1 MGVITAFGTA
11 RDDKR
16 DTGCTCVSI
25 QRVEEGNGRTM
36 QMHGVG
42 HLIVVPGGIHAMDA
56 APFVE
61 IALAEIFAHRISRSK
76 GIISRCRED
85 GRHRAGALRAFGRKR
100 GNQRNFAGKLALC
113 GIL

>member
-16 DTGCTCVSI
+16 DIGCTCVSI
-25 QRVEEGNGRTM
+25 QRVEKGNGRTL

-61 IALAEIFAHRISRSK
+61 IALAEIAADSI
-76 GIISRCRED
+76 GICRVLSFMRCED
-85 GRHRAGALRAFGRKR
+85 GGQTCAGVIASPV
-100 GNQRNFAGKLALC
+100 
-113 GIL
+113 